1 MATQREYLVSLG
13 LAKPSRG
20 RFSKEAKAALAKAVE
35 EGMTFTDTKEAPQAS
50 ADASEHPRPRP
61 SGEAS
66 PSPRKDSGGGVP
78 LLIIGG
84 SPTKL
89 RNISSLKGLTVEG
102 YRVGFDTCRRCMGP
116 LTHCS
121 CKKPKA
127 PGIVVEILDLPDW
140 TPVG

>member
-13 LAKPSRG
+13 LAKPGRG
-20 RFSKEAKAALAKAVE
+20 RFSTEAKAALAKAVE

-61 SGEAS
+61 QGEAS
-66 PSPRKDSGGGVP
+66 PSVRKDGGVP
-78 LLIIGG
+78 LLIVGG

-102 YRVGFDTCRRCMGP
+102 YRVGFDTCNRCLGP